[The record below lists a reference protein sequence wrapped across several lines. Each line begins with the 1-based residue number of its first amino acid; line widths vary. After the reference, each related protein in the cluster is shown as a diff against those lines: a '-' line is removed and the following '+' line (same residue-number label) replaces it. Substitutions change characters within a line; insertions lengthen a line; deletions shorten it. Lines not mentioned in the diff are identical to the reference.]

1 MLRFIIRR
9 ILWGIALL
17 FIVSAIVFLIF
28 YILPSGDP
36 AVLRAGRNAGPAQIA
51 EIRHILG
58 LDKPI
63 YTQFWEYM
71 KQVFLH
77 FNFGYSY
84 QYNVPVRQLI
94 FSHIGPTAFL
104 VVGAVLL
111 WLTVGVSVGI
121 VSSTVRRRP
130 IAVRSRRIAMAVWV
144 AFGLLPLVLGVTGSK
159 AWQVAI
165 VFWALAG
172 IPVVWTFVSGK
183 GSAID
188 RTAMGTSLA
197 LISAPVFWL
206 GLVMLYLFAKDIGKF
221 PAFPGQGSYASA
233 NGFFGHAGSLIM
245 AWIVLAGAT
254 AAIYARYMR
263 ASMIEVMSEDYIRT
277 ARAKGVR
284 ERTVIFRHGVR
295 SAITPIVTLLGLDVG
310 TLLAGNAILTETV
323 FNIPGI
329 GKLLDTSINR
339 SDLTTIQG
347 ITLMG
352 AFFIIVFNLIVDI
365 GYAYLDPRVRY
376 S

>member
-1 MLRFIIRR
+1 
-9 ILWGIALL
+9 
-17 FIVSAIVFLIF
+17 
-28 YILPSGDP
+28 
-36 AVLRAGRNAGPAQIA
+36 
-51 EIRHILG
+51 
-58 LDKPI
+58 
-63 YTQFWEYM
+63 
-71 KQVFLH
+71 
-77 FNFGYSY
+77 
-84 QYNVPVRQLI
+84 
-94 FSHIGPTAFL
+94 
-104 VVGAVLL
+104 
-111 WLTVGVSVGI
+111 
-121 VSSTVRRRP
+121 
-130 IAVRSRRIAMAVWV
+130 
-144 AFGLLPLVLGVTGSK
+144 
-159 AWQVAI
+159 
-165 VFWALAG
+165 
-172 IPVVWTFVSGK
+172 
-183 GSAID
+183 
-188 RTAMGTSLA
+188 
-197 LISAPVFWL
+197 
-206 GLVMLYLFAKDIGKF
+206 
-221 PAFPGQGSYASA
+221 
-233 NGFFGHAGSLIM
+233 
-245 AWIVLAGAT
+245 
-254 AAIYARYMR
+254 MR